1 LYDGCCGGGGV
12 EDLPELGVEW
22 SICYKIPSI
31 VWVTRLVVCTAEC
44 ENIICCKPVQL
55 VLDVCWL
62 SLVLLAKKSFSRDGA
77 SHGGAV
83 WHRGVIRVE

>member
-1 LYDGCCGGGGV
+1 MYNGCCGGGGV

-31 VWVTRLVVCTAEC
+31 VWVTRLVVCSAEC
-44 ENIICCKPVQL
+44 EDIICCKPVQL

-62 SLVLLAKKSFSRDGA
+62 ILVLLAKKSFS
-77 SHGGAV
+77 GGTGLV
-83 WHRGVIRVE
+83 MGVLFGKGV